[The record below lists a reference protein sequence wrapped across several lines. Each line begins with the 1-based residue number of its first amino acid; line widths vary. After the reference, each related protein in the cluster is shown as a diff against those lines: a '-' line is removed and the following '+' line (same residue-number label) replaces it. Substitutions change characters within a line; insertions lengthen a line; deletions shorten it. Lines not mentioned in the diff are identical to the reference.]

1 MKGSGRD
8 FEQAFLNE
16 QKLRLA
22 AEQLL
27 KDKSDVLV
35 AINNELQKKV
45 ADLEHQQALFVQTEK
60 MATLGT
66 LSAGIAHEINNPLA
80 YVMSN
85 IESLQHATPLLVTL
99 LKLNE
104 QYLNNEIKETH
115 FKHELDILN
124 LQYPYAWLYNNLP
137 GQVNDSVEGLKR
149 IKQIVHN
156 LLDFAHPSTQQDKQ
170 LTDITVAAKNAL
182 KLLSSKL
189 KLCEIKTR
197 FEPLPLIWCNL
208 SSINQIFVN
217 LLMNAWHACEYD
229 LEKGCIIEVN
239 LFEIEE
245 NICIEIKDN
254 GCGMTEHTIEHI
266 FDPFYTT
273 KEVGRGTGM
282 GMTLVYAM
290 VRDHGGKI
298 EINSILETGS
308 TIHCLF
314 PLKTPIN

>member
-8 FEQAFLNE
+8 FKFAFLNE
-16 QKLRLA
+16 QKLHLA

-27 KDKSDVLV
+27 KDKSDLLV

-45 ADLEHQQALFVQTEK
+45 ADLERQQALFVQTEK
-60 MATLGT
+60 KATLGT

-80 YVMSN
+80 YATSN
-85 IESLQHATPLLVTL
+85 MESIQDAVPFLVTL

-124 LQYPYAWLYNNLP
+124 LQYPYARLHSNLP

-149 IKQIVHN
+149 IKQIVQN
-156 LLDFAHPSTQQDKQ
+156 LLDFAHPTSQQDKQ
-170 LTDITVAAKNAL
+170 LTDITVAANNAL
-182 KLLSSKL
+182 KLLSNRL

-197 FEPLPLIWCNL
+197 FESLPLLWCNL

-217 LLMNAWHACEYD
+217 LLMNAWQACEYN

-239 LFEIEE
+239 LYEANF

-254 GCGMTEHTIEHI
+254 GCGMSEHTIEHI

-273 KEVGRGTGM
+273 KEVGKGAGM

-290 VRDHGGKI
+290 MRDHSGKI
-298 EINSILETGS
+298 EINSELETGT
-308 TIHCLF
+308 TIRCLF
-314 PLKTPIN
+314 PLKTSFD

>member
-1 MKGSGRD
+1 
-8 FEQAFLNE
+8 
-16 QKLRLA
+16 
-22 AEQLL
+22 
-27 KDKSDVLV
+27 
-35 AINNELQKKV
+35 
-45 ADLEHQQALFVQTEK
+45 
-60 MATLGT
+60 
-66 LSAGIAHEINNPLA
+66 
-80 YVMSN
+80 
-85 IESLQHATPLLVTL
+85 
-99 LKLNE
+99 
-104 QYLNNEIKETH
+104 
-115 FKHELDILN
+115 
-124 LQYPYAWLYNNLP
+124 
-137 GQVNDSVEGLKR
+137 
-149 IKQIVHN
+149 
-156 LLDFAHPSTQQDKQ
+156 
-170 LTDITVAAKNAL
+170 
-182 KLLSSKL
+182 
-189 KLCEIKTR
+189 
-197 FEPLPLIWCNL
+197 
-208 SSINQIFVN
+208 
-217 LLMNAWHACEYD
+217 MNAWHACEYD